1 MTVKK
6 NTFIILLITAA
17 VSALIFQ
24 TSATQQDYITEWDS
38 TSQITCENG
47 MCVENITFP
56 AFHIKM
62 ESGQPLKNPF

>member
-1 MTVKK
+1 MSIKK
-6 NTFIILLITAA
+6 NTFIVLLVTAV

-24 TSATQQDYITEWDS
+24 TSDTQQDYITEWDS
-38 TSQITCENG
+38 TSHITCEKE

-62 ESGQPLKNPF
+62 TNPRPH